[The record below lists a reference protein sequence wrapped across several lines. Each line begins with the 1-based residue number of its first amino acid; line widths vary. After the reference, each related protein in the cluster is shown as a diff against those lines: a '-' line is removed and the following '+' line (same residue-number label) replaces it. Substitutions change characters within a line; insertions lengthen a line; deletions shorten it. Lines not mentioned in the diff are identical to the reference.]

1 MTAHPHISVANIAEA
16 FDAMHWR
23 ELNKVHLNASDI
35 APVMEMLAQ
44 NENIRVAD
52 IGESFEGRPIKRYSV
67 GTGDKVILAWTQM
80 HGDEPTATAAVL
92 DWLQMLTSSHAMA
105 LSGLPA
111 DWMNQVTLCVVP
123 MLNPDGAQR
132 RTRVNGQG
140 IDINRDAKALQ
151 SPEGRLLHD
160 QVSELKPDIAFNLH
174 DQNPYY
180 TAGTSSNPA
189 TIAFLAPAYH
199 EDKHV
204 DGPRL
209 RAKQLIAGM
218 ADVLGHY
225 IPGCIARYDDTYSFR
240 SFGDNIA
247 ATGASTILI
256 ESGAAKQD
264 PNRQV
269 ARKMNVIAL
278 QSALEAFLNDT
289 VNRYSLADYYRIPEN
304 REDGLCD
311 MKLYNLTLGSD
322 LPYLADIS
330 ILIDGKT
337 DTGTVGA
344 IGDLRT
350 ISGFANING
359 QGQKVLPEKGFEV
372 DSPLTLNDET
382 YLNLLKAGFSYFI
395 DTQNQLS
402 ITTTMPVQV
411 VATAPVATPL
421 LPGAPAYFIVSDSHS
436 NQPSAAVLNGRW
448 HALG

>member
-1 MTAHPHISVANIAEA
+1 MTAHPQIQVADIADA
-16 FDAMHWR
+16 FDTTHWQA
-23 ELNKVHLNASDI
+23 LNKVHLTINDI
-35 APVMEMLAQ
+35 APVMETLGQ
-44 NENIRVAD
+44 NENILVTD
-52 IGESFEGRPIKRYSV
+52 IGESFEGRPVKRFTV
-67 GTGDKVILAWTQM
+67 GHGEKVVLAWTQM

-92 DWLQMLTSSHAMA
+92 DWLRILTATESAA

-111 DWMNQVTLCVVP
+111 DWQSLITLHVIP
-123 MLNPDGAQR
+123 MLNPDGAER

-151 SPEGRLLHD
+151 SPEGRLLHE
-160 QVSELKPDIAFNLH
+160 QVAELKPDIAFNLH

-180 TAGTSSNPA
+180 TVGTSSNPA

-218 ADVLGHY
+218 ADVLGHF

-264 PNRQV
+264 PHRQA

-278 QSALEAFLNDT
+278 QSALEAFLNET
-289 VNRYSLADYYRIPEN
+289 VGRYSLADYYRIPEN

-311 MKLYNLTLGSD
+311 LKLHNLTLGGD
-322 LPYLADIS
+322 KPYQADIS

-337 DTGTVGA
+337 GHGKIGA

-350 ISGFANING
+350 VSGFTSING
-359 QGQKVLPEKGFEV
+359 QGLCVLPARGFVV
-372 DSPLTLNDET
+372 DAPLTLNDET
-382 YLNLLKAGFSYFI
+382 YLRLLAEGFSYFVDESNLLTI
-395 DTQNQLS
+395 ATAL
-402 ITTTMPVQV
+402 PVQV
-411 VATAPVATPL
+411 EAAMPAVAPL
-421 LPGAPAYFIVSDSHS
+421 LPGAPAFFIVTHAHSD
-436 NQPSAAVLNGRW
+436 QPAAAVLNGRW
-448 HALG
+448 QALG